1 MIVDEFILR
10 HYYSVINDLGYDVH
24 VADAIPETAQYPFV
38 VIGEVQCIE
47 RIALCPMWI
56 CYVTL
61 DIVTGA
67 KSQIGRVQS
76 LQIADEIHNAIKAS
90 AGDSDNGY
98 KINSIYTT
106 NSGPL
111 SESDTIT
118 YVYRNI
124 RTYINQV
131 SIVS

>member
-10 HYYSVINDLGYDVH
+10 HYFETINGLGYDCYVS
-24 VADAIPETAQYPFV
+24 DAIPETAQYPFV

-47 RIALCPMWI
+47 RVIPCPMWI

-67 KSQIGRVQS
+67 KSQVGRVES
-76 LQIADEIHNAIKAS
+76 LQIADAVHQAVKS
-90 AGDSDNGY
+90 TQGDSSDGY
-98 KINSIYTT
+98 KIDSIYTT
-106 NSGPL
+106 NSAPL
-111 SESDTIT
+111 SESDSIN
-118 YVYRNI
+118 YIYRNI

-131 SIVS
+131 SIIN